1 MLEAEFVRDLHNHY
15 IVLKGIEG
23 KAAAYGTR
31 MLLNNQIPG
40 LLITE
45 LRCIDQTDLFY
56 YDITSK
62 KSLSAFCENKSLN
75 HSELKNILASML
87 KVIENSGNYLLSEN
101 DFIIDPNY
109 IFISGDSLEI
119 GFCHLPG
126 SQEQIQEQ
134 LSRLMEYLMN
144 KVDYKDETAVVLIY
158 AMYKATK
165 EPDCTFAALLKEL
178 EKKTEPRV
186 KKITID
192 TELSV
197 DSNKPPLI
205 GENDKSSGGD
215 AAVNKRQAPSD
226 NPSYQR
232 QEKRNI
238 VDTNG
243 TVLQSGKQKNHK
255 SKQQRQIQK
264 KKNNTLRSKQ
274 IQGKTNKGTSA
285 FLKKNASAYSGKLQI
300 LYKVIIENCLGKNI
314 KTDRN
319 PVKSILR
326 EEVVSEREYQY
337 FGPATFVLAGV
348 SVIAG
353 IVLLIAALY
362 LKLLHNTFGT
372 HIDGTKFF
380 SCVLILSCLEV
391 YVFIKLF
398 DSKNKISG
406 IRTVEEEVEA
416 EDLEEDL
423 DAEDIEKARKP
434 EARKPEARKAEAR
447 KVEDRKAENRKA
459 VDIKAEDSN
468 MEYPKVRDPEIKYS
482 KEKNYEEEGS
492 YTQDFA
498 AKNSK
503 SSDTDME
510 AIYQEINS
518 GGIHPDKNGV
528 YDISSGLYG
537 QGRPDAE
544 QFRYRKRDIEN
555 VVRKAGVFAGHK
567 LNDLAQSDGA
577 TQVLWMDKADSSQE
591 ATVILS
597 RLSACKLYRL
607 TTTDSELRQ
616 DVLVRDFPF
625 YIGKLRKGVDLTIDD
640 KSVSRR
646 HARLTKAGEDIFL
659 TDLNSTNGTY
669 LNNIKLQ
676 ENKPYLVR
684 DKDEI
689 SFSQINYTWNV
700 EVQ

>member
-23 KAAAYGTR
+23 KAAAYGPR

-40 LLITE
+40 LLKTE

-62 KSLSAFCENKSLN
+62 KSLTAFCENKSLN
-75 HSELKNILASML
+75 YSELKNILAGML

-144 KVDYKDETAVVLIY
+144 KVDYKDEAAVVLIY

-319 PVKSILR
+319 PVRSILR

-337 FGPATFVLAGV
+337 FGPVTFVLAGV

-416 EDLEEDL
+416 ED
-423 DAEDIEKARKP
+423 
-434 EARKPEARKAEAR
+434 
-447 KVEDRKAENRKA
+447 
-459 VDIKAEDSN
+459 SN
-468 MEYPKVRDPEIKYS
+468 MEYPKVKDPEIKYS
-482 KEKNYEEEGS
+482 KERNYEEEGS
-492 YTQDFA
+492 CTQDFA

-503 SSDTDME
+503 SSDTDIE

-518 GGIHPDKNGV
+518 GGILPDKDGV
-528 YDISSGLYG
+528 YDNSSGLYG

-555 VVRKAGVFAGHK
+555 IVRKAGVFAGHK

-597 RLSACKLYRL
+597 RLSACKLYWL

-616 DVLVRDFPF
+616 AVLVRDFPF

>member
-40 LLITE
+40 LLKTE

-62 KSLSAFCENKSLN
+62 KSLSTFCENKSLN
-75 HSELKNILASML
+75 HSELKKILAGML
-87 KVIENSGNYLLSEN
+87 KVVENSGNYLLSEN

-109 IFISGDSLEI
+109 IFISSDSLEI

-126 SQEQIQEQ
+126 SQEQILEQ

-144 KVDYKDETAVVLIY
+144 KVDYKDEAAVVLIY
-158 AMYKATK
+158 AMYKSTK

-192 TELSV
+192 TKSSV

-215 AAVNKRQAPSD
+215 AAVNKRQASSD
-226 NPSYQR
+226 NPIYRR

-238 VDTNG
+238 VDTND
-243 TVLQSGKQKNHK
+243 TDLQSGKQKNHK
-255 SKQQRQIQK
+255 SNQQRQIQK

-274 IQGKTNKGTSA
+274 IQGKSNKGTTA
-285 FLKKNASAYSGKLQI
+285 FLKRNVSAYSGKFQI
-300 LYKVIIENCLGKNI
+300 LYKVIVENCLGKNI

-319 PVKSILR
+319 PVRSILR

-348 SVIAG
+348 SVITG

-416 EDLEEDL
+416 EDF
-423 DAEDIEKARKP
+423 
-434 EARKPEARKAEAR
+434 
-447 KVEDRKAENRKA
+447 
-459 VDIKAEDSN
+459 N
-468 MEYPKVRDPEIKYS
+468 MEYPKVKDSEIKYS
-482 KEKNYEEEGS
+482 KERNYEEEGS
-492 YTQDFA
+492 CTQDFA

-503 SSDTDME
+503 SNDTEME

-518 GGIHPDKNGV
+518 GGILPDKDGV
-528 YDISSGLYG
+528 YDNSSGLYG

-544 QFRYRKRDIEN
+544 QFRYRKMGIEN
-555 VVRKAGVFAGHK
+555 VVGKAGVFAGHK

-577 TQVLWMDKADSSQE
+577 TQVLWMNKADSSQE

-616 DVLVRDFPF
+616 DVLIRDFPF

-676 ENKPYLVR
+676 EYKPYLLR

-689 SFSQINYTWNV
+689 SFSQTNYTWNV
-700 EVQ
+700 DVQ

>member
-416 EDLEEDL
+416 ED
-423 DAEDIEKARKP
+423 
-434 EARKPEARKAEAR
+434 
-447 KVEDRKAENRKA
+447 
-459 VDIKAEDSN
+459 SN

>member
-40 LLITE
+40 LLKTE

-62 KSLSAFCENKSLN
+62 KSLTAFCENKSLN
-75 HSELKNILASML
+75 YSELKNILAGML

-144 KVDYKDETAVVLIY
+144 KVDYKDEAAVVLIY

-178 EKKTEPRV
+178 EKKTEPKV

-232 QEKRNI
+232 QEKRNT
-238 VDTNG
+238 VNTNG

-319 PVKSILR
+319 PVRSILR

-337 FGPATFVLAGV
+337 FGPVTFVLAGV

-416 EDLEEDL
+416 ED
-423 DAEDIEKARKP
+423 
-434 EARKPEARKAEAR
+434 
-447 KVEDRKAENRKA
+447 
-459 VDIKAEDSN
+459 SN
-468 MEYPKVRDPEIKYS
+468 MEYPKVKDPEIKYS
-482 KEKNYEEEGS
+482 KERNYEEEGS
-492 YTQDFA
+492 CTQDFA

-503 SSDTDME
+503 SSDTDIE

-518 GGIHPDKNGV
+518 GGILPDKDGV
-528 YDISSGLYG
+528 YDNSSGLYG

-555 VVRKAGVFAGHK
+555 IVRKAGVFAGHK

-616 DVLVRDFPF
+616 AVLVRDFPF